1 LPQAAYVCLNEDAG
15 AVVGQLVTVDRSF
28 QIVISSQ
35 LRRQQS
41 RSRRERCG
49 QPRQGPAGPP
59 RSKSR
64 TSKKQ
69 LTRYPTTGKQLRKDP
84 GTVPS
89 LPGSRPACKLARVVC
104 VPCVVVHTRQLIHI
118 HGTELALI
126 LVMTMSQEEKDS
138 RAPLDV
144 CSVSDFDVQWCA
156 SWVGVVVR
164 STFMEVQLFECLYGW
179 LRDVLMFEHC

>member
-1 LPQAAYVCLNEDAG
+1 VCLNEDAG
-15 AVVGQLVTVDRSF
+15 AVAGQLAAIDRSI
-28 QIVISSQ
+28 QIDISSQ
-35 LRRQQS
+35 LRGQQL

-49 QPRQGPAGPP
+49 QPRQGPAGLP

-69 LTRYPTTGKQLRKDP
+69 LTCYPTTGRQLRKDP

-89 LPGSRPACKLARVVC
+89 LPGSRPPCELARVVC

-118 HGTELALI
+118 HGTGLALN
-126 LVMTMSQEEKDS
+126 LVVTMFRKEKDF

-164 STFMEVQLFECLYGW
+164 STFVEVQLFECLYGW